1 MNINQRVK
9 YAILTYSKSQAIL
22 ASEINA
28 SPSAMSKYVNGLM
41 KPSDKVLEKLA
52 AVTGINYDWLKTGS
66 GKEPLGFK
74 DFIKS
79 IGLTKEELIDKVN
92 QLENEVEKRD
102 LKISTLKKEL
112 QAKIRENELLERL
125 TEKGNV

>member
-9 YAILTYSKSQAIL
+9 YAIVTYSKSQAIL
-22 ASEINA
+22 ASEISA

-66 GKEPLGFK
+66 GKDPAGFK
-74 DFIKS
+74 DFITS
-79 IGLTKEELIDKVN
+79 TGLSREELLEKVEN
-92 QLENEVEKRD
+92 LESKVDR
-102 LKISTLKKEL
+102 LKKEN
-112 QAKIRENELLERL
+112 QALRREND
-125 TEKGNV
+125 